1 MPTNHKPD
9 EDKNATAWAK
19 KELSKVTFG
28 GLLRDLREC
37 DGINQTDLAKKIGV
51 SKQFLSDIE
60 HNRKIVSIAFAKKV
74 ATIMGYAVEP
84 MIKIIIRDE
93 LLKNDLNYDVEL
105 KIKKN
110 AA

>member
-1 MPTNHKPD
+1 MLTDHNENID
-9 EDKNATAWAK
+9 ATTWAK
-19 KELSKVTFG
+19 KELAKVTFG
-28 GLLRDLREC
+28 EILRDLREC

-51 SKQFLSDIE
+51 SKQFLSDVE
-60 HNRKIVSIAFAKKV
+60 RNRKIVSIAFAKKI

-84 MIKIIIRDE
+84 LIEIIIRDE
-93 LLKNDLNYDVEL
+93 LLKNDLSYDIEL